1 MVQLCF
7 FFSLLLR
14 TNERGGD
21 CSEITMSCVC
31 ICVVVVVFSGASALN
46 QPIGQLMKRGPAT
59 CLSGEMAYNAML
71 EMERSDASSF
81 VSIIIII
88 PFFLVI

>member
-1 MVQLCF
+1 MC
-7 FFSLLLR
+7 
-14 TNERGGD
+14 
-21 CSEITMSCVC
+21 CVY
-31 ICVVVVVFSGASALN
+31 IYVVVCFSGASALN

-59 CLSGEMAYNAML
+59 CLSGEMAYDAML

-88 PFFLVI
+88 PFFLVF

>member
-1 MVQLCF
+1 M
-7 FFSLLLR
+7 LLLFF
-14 TNERGGD
+14 
-21 CSEITMSCVC
+21 
-31 ICVVVVVFSGASALN
+31 FSGASALN